1 MKQEL
6 DNESRAALVAYRF
19 NRAKETLAEAALL
32 ADNNYYNAAVNRLYY
47 ACFYATEALLLKH
60 HIQANTH
67 AGVKSMFGLHFV
79 AKEKIPLTVG
89 KTLSTLF
96 EKRQSGDYEDFI
108 YCDKDDTIELTR
120 QATCFVETIGDML
133 KEA

>member
-6 DNESRAALVAYRF
+6 DNESRAALVAYRYD
-19 NRAKETLAEAALL
+19 RAKETLKEASLL
-32 ADNNYYNAAVNRLYY
+32 AENAYYNAAVNRLYY

-79 AKEKIPLTVG
+79 AKGEIPLAVG

-108 YCDKDDTIELTR
+108 FCDKDVTR
-120 QATCFVETIGDML
+120 QATYFVETIGDML
-133 KEA
+133 KDA